1 MLEKIK
7 NTIEKYGLI
16 EKGDRVLIGLSGGA
30 DSVCLTHT
38 LYLLQD
44 KLGIKI
50 YTAHMNHCIRGDA
63 ADSDEH
69 FAAEFSKS
77 LGIDCISEKQD
88 VRGYAETKGI
98 SEETA
103 GRELRYAFFERVMKE
118 LGLNKIATAHN
129 KNDNAETILMHFMR
143 GSGITGLCGIPFKR
157 GNIVRPMLE
166 ITRDEIEQYCEKNN
180 LKYVTD
186 STNSETVYTRN
197 KIRLDLIPKIQSEFN
212 PGFIN
217 TITRNSV
224 LISEEADY
232 IEREADK
239 VCKEIENNSISLD
252 CFAKNHDAISRHVIM
267 RMIKSSGI
275 GDISAEYTQSVLELA
290 KTGRSGAQISLPDGR
305 IAKIEYGRLIIGKN
319 EEETAPFE
327 YDIPIGKTV
336 FIKEMGISVK
346 AEISDGKD
354 VFSGDENSR
363 IVIRSR
369 REGDVFYLVGMEG
382 SKKVKKYFIDKKI
395 TRSERL
401 KTGILTIDNEIAWI
415 IGAQRDRRFVT
426 SGRGIKI
433 NVLK

>member
-30 DSVCLTHT
+30 DSVYLTHT
-38 LYLLQD
+38 LYLLRD
-44 KLGIKI
+44 ELGIKI
-50 YTAHMNHCIRGDA
+50 YTAHLNHCIRGNA

-69 FAAEFSKS
+69 FAAEFSKL

-98 SEETA
+98 SGETA

-290 KTGRSGAQISLPDGR
+290 KTGRSGSQISLPDGK
-305 IAKIEYGRLIIGKN
+305 IAKIEYGRLIIDEH
-319 EEETAPFE
+319 EEEAAPFE

-346 AEISDGKD
+346 AEISEDKN
-354 VFSGDENSR
+354 VFCGDENSR
-363 IVIRSR
+363 ITIRSKK
-369 REGDVFYLVGMEG
+369 EGDVFYPVGMDG